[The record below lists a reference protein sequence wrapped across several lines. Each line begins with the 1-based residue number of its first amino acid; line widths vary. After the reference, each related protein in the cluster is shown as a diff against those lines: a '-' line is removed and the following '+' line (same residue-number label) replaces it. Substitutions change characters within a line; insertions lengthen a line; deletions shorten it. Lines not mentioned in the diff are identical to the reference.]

1 MSKFLGIFQ
10 VTICFSLLIGL
21 FFFFD
26 VESALA
32 HYPHDDIFAVE
43 ISPNYQ
49 QDRTVLI
56 NVRGNLFKSRDG
68 GESWQKIVKGLDH
81 KYELS
86 SLAIAARSPKIL
98 FLTTFGDGI
107 YKSENGGDSWFKV
120 NEGLK
125 NLNVDLVTI
134 APDSADL
141 VLAGGTKTGLYQTD
155 NGGKSWQQ
163 VMAGETKITAIAF
176 NPEQNEQIIVGD
188 DRGNLYYSNNRGQ
201 SWQQLATLDNT
212 GAIMSLAISPNYQ
225 TDQTFWVGTE
235 KKGIWQTVNR
245 GVSFAPVNKGIG
257 ERAIVSLAISPNY
270 QTDRTILADTW
281 HEGVF
286 RSQNGGKSWQKSSRG
301 LTKHSQADLPNFKR
315 PHFSDLSISPSY
327 SQDRTVFLAGF
338 DGLFKST
345 DGGRV
350 WREVS
355 TLSPNIIVGL
365 GLSPDYQNDSTV
377 AITTYLGGAYI
388 SHDRGVT
395 WTTINKGL
403 EKDSGLKRTLKRILQ
418 DDYVARLFGIEF
430 SPNYREDQT
439 IFSPSWT
446 DFLRSTNR
454 GQQWQKISLSN
465 RSGLFKRS
473 NKYSIAISPNFASDK
488 TIYLGSMQGTGQYA
502 ILKSTDGG
510 LNFAVVG
517 NVNSQPVVYLAISPN
532 FAADNTLYAGVKDGI
547 YKTVDGGSTW
557 HPVNNGIPPMQAESK
572 LAISPNYK
580 VDQTVFA
587 GTTAGLFA
595 TRDGGKSWNKLAG
608 NNDGYVEAVAISPN
622 YQSDRTLLMS
632 VRGRGLFKTV
642 DGGMTFNRVGD
653 DLLDNNHLLANMY
666 GFWPPTLAI
675 KFSPSYSFDRTIYG
689 VSETNL
695 FKSTDGGNTWANI
708 SIPTS
713 QKTSLIKLV
722 TYSYF
727 HLTVSPIYRFL
738 TAAIAGISSYLFLG
752 RLRLEKKLPFKRM
765 QIKTGGAFAAFIVA
779 LILLSVSS
787 QS

>member
-1 MSKFLGIFQ
+1 MSKFFGIFQ
-10 VTICFSLLIGL
+10 VTICFLLLIGI

-68 GESWQKIVKGLDH
+68 GDSWQKIVKGLDH
-81 KYELS
+81 QYELS
-86 SLAIAARSPKIL
+86 SLAIAAQSPQIL
-98 FLTTFGDGI
+98 YLTTFGDGV

-120 NEGLK
+120 DRGLN
-125 NLNVDLVTI
+125 NLNIDLVTI
-134 APDSADL
+134 APTSADL
-141 VLAGGTKTGLYQTD
+141 VLAAGTETGLYQTD

-163 VMAGETKITAIAF
+163 VMAGESKITAIAF
-176 NPEQNEQIIVGD
+176 NPKQNEQIIVGD
-188 DRGNLYYSNNRGQ
+188 DRGNLYDSDNRGQ
-201 SWQQLATLDNT
+201 SWQKLTTLDNS

-235 KKGIWQTVNR
+235 QKGIWQTVNG
-245 GVSFAPVNKGIG
+245 GVSFSPVNQGIG
-257 ERAIVSLAISPNY
+257 ERTIVSLAISPNY

-286 RSQNGGKSWQKSSRG
+286 RSEDGGKSWQKSSRG
-301 LTKHSQADLPNFKR
+301 LTKDGQADLPNFHR
-315 PHFSDLSISPSY
+315 PHFSDLSISPAY
-327 SQDRTVFLAGF
+327 SQDGTVFVAGF
-338 DGLFKST
+338 DGLFKSI

-365 GLSPDYQNDSTV
+365 DLSPDYENDSTV
-377 AITTYLGGAYI
+377 AITTYLGGAYL
-388 SHDRGVT
+388 SQDKGVT

-403 EKDSGLKRTLKRILQ
+403 EKDSGLKRTLKKILQ

-430 SPNYREDQT
+430 SPNYRQDQT

-446 DFLRSTNR
+446 DFLKSTNR
-454 GQQWQKISLSN
+454 GKQWQKVASNN
-465 RSGLFKRS
+465 RSALFKRPT
-473 NKYSIAISPNFASDK
+473 KYSMAISPNFASDK
-488 TIYLGSMQGTGQYA
+488 TIYLGSMQGSGKDV

-517 NVNSQPVVYLAISPN
+517 NVQNQPIVYLAISPD

-547 YKTVDGGSTW
+547 YKTVDGGNTW
-557 HPVNNGIPPMQAESK
+557 QPVNNGIPPMQEESK

-580 VDQTVFA
+580 IDQTVFA
-587 GTTAGLFA
+587 GTTAGLFV
-595 TRDGGKSWNKLAG
+595 TRDRGKSWSKLAG
-608 NNDGYVEAVAISPN
+608 NHDGYVEAVAISPN
-622 YQSDRTLLMS
+622 YQSDRTLLAS
-632 VRGRGLFKTV
+632 VRGKGLFKTV
-642 DGGMTFNRVGD
+642 DGGTTFNRVGD
-653 DLLDNNHLLANMY
+653 DLLDNNHSLANMY
-666 GFWPPTLAI
+666 GFWPATLAI
-675 KFSPSYSFDRTIYG
+675 KFSPSYSVDRTIYG
-689 VSETNL
+689 VSETKL
-695 FKSTDGGNTWANI
+695 FSSTDGGNTWVNI

-713 QKTSLIKLV
+713 QKTSPIELV
-722 TYSYF
+722 TYNYF
-727 HLTVSPIYRFL
+727 RLSVSPLYRFL
-738 TAAIAGISSYLFLG
+738 MAAIASLLSYLVLG
-752 RLRLEKKLPFKRM
+752 RLRLEKKLPFKKI
-765 QIKTGGAFAAFIVA
+765 QIKTGGAFAAFVFA
-779 LILLSVSS
+779 LILLSVSF